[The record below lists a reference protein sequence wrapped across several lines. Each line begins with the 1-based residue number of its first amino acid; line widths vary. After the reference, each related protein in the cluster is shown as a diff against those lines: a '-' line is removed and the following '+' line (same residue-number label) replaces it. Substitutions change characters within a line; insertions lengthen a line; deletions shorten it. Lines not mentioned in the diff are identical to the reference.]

1 MTDATGPV
9 NGRPLRPGDPRHMGR
24 YELIGRLGEG
34 GMGTVYLAVTPEGR
48 RVAVKIIKMELADD
62 PQFRQRFRS
71 EVERAQAVP
80 PFCTAEV
87 LDADPH
93 HQQPYLV
100 VEYVDGPS
108 LATVVAEQGPLS
120 SSNLHGLAIG
130 VATALTAIHG
140 AGVIHRDLKPSNVLL
155 APGSPKVIDFGI
167 ARAIEQTTQHT
178 RAGQMVG
185 TVTYMAPER
194 FDEGSA
200 RNLTPAADIFAWGAV
215 IAYAGTGR
223 SPFAADMPH
232 VVAARILT
240 MPPDLDGFTGPL
252 RDLVEQSLAK
262 DPADRPTARELLDRL
277 LHTGPQRA
285 GNATSVL
292 NQQPAL
298 REAVADAQ
306 AADDRHAVANPA
318 SVTTRFHSP
327 ARVEKSGPRVAVHAD
342 AATASVG
349 PAPGSETTKRVEARP
364 HVAPTVGAG
373 APKPRRGLGRT
384 ASVVLAFTAVVAVSL
399 LVGIDSGLIPINRDN
414 AGQGVTGAASLPPV
428 SPSTTATTPEG
439 DSVVADPLT
448 VEKNWR
454 VVQDDVNQ
462 ASCSFDDALVVTKES
477 SGPYR
482 CLGPSRTFGDFTVTV
497 TTRILIGDGCSAVW
511 LRFGRLSTASDWEA
525 GHLLAV
531 CADGYRLLTHGLDN
545 GSDLTELTTFPYAE
559 PPAHGDPI
567 TVGITAEGEELTFT
581 RDGEQIGTWQ
591 DSPFAE
597 GRIVL
602 GVLNTSD
609 QFPVEVSFNDID
621 IRV

>member
-1 MTDATGPV
+1 MTDATRSV

-155 APGSPKVIDFGI
+155 ALGSPKVIDFGI

-232 VVAARILT
+232 MVAARILT
-240 MPPDLDGFTGPL
+240 MPPDLGGFTGPL

-262 DPADRPTARELLDRL
+262 NPADRPTARELLDRL
-277 LHTGPQRA
+277 LDTGPQRA
-285 GNATSVL
+285 GDATSVL

-327 ARVEKSGPRVAVHAD
+327 ARVEKSGPR
-342 AATASVG
+342 
-349 PAPGSETTKRVEARP
+349 PQ
-364 HVAPTVGAG
+364 VAPTVGAG

-399 LVGIDSGLIPINRDN
+399 LAGIASGHIPINRDN
-414 AGQGVTGAASLPPV
+414 AGQEVTGAASLPPV

-454 VVQDDVNQ
+454 VVQDNVNQ

-482 CLGPSRTFGDFTVTV
+482 CRGPRRAFGDFTVTV
-497 TTRILIGDGCSAVW
+497 TTRILTGDGCSAVW
-511 LRFGRLSTASDWEA
+511 LRFGKFSTASDWEA

-567 TVGITAEGEELTFT
+567 TVGITAAGEELTFT

-591 DSPFAE
+591 DSPFTE

-609 QFPVEVSFNDID
+609 QFPIEVSFNDID